1 MLLIMSVANVSCGF
15 LKQSEIVDTPIE
27 SNNTTK
33 SPNTNKRTP
42 GAVWRN
48 NGSHDR
54 GWART
59 SPSDNGY
66 TEEKDLNEKKT
77 PATDDEWKRL
87 DINLGRNDNK
97 ALYKEIKSW
106 LGTPYAGG
114 GHQKQVGT
122 DCSGFVMELYL
133 SVYTIPLERR
143 GSLMYSNNCVHINKT
158 ELREGDLVFFHDG
171 SGSRISHVGIY
182 LKDNKFAHASSSR
195 GVVIDDLT
203 ANYYVKHY
211 YAAGRVKK

>member
-1 MLLIMSVANVSCGF
+1 MLFILSVTNVSCGV
-15 LKQSEIVDTPIE
+15 LKRSEVVETPIE
-27 SNNTTK
+27 SNTNNTK
-33 SPNTNKRTP
+33 TNKRTP

-48 NGSHDR
+48 SGNHNR

-59 SPSDNGY
+59 YPANSGY
-66 TEEKDLNEKKT
+66 TDEKDFDEKKT
-77 PATDDEWKRL
+77 PATDDEWKKL
-87 DINLGRNDNK
+87 DIKLGRNDNK

-133 SVYTIPLERR
+133 NVYNMRIERR
-143 GSLMYSNNCVHINKT
+143 GSLMYYNNCEPISKDA
-158 ELREGDLVFFHDG
+158 LREGDLVFFHDG

-182 LKDNKFAHASSSR
+182 LRDNKFAHASSSR
-195 GVVIDDLT
+195 GVVIDDLN
-203 ANYYVKHY
+203 AKYYVNHF
-211 YAAGRVKK
+211 YAAGRVKRQ